1 MVKLFPTVH
10 RLLELLLALLD
21 ENVDDT
27 CAGHIA
33 VLFEVLPDAVT
44 DVRWGHVQRI
54 ERDDLRSLHEDG
66 NEERRTERKK
76 WGSSVLQRCRRRG
89 RRRMPLGRASVV
101 IYRGGL

>member
-1 MVKLFPTVH
+1 MIELLPAVH
-10 RLLELLLALLD
+10 RFLILLLALLD

-27 CAGHIA
+27 CVGHIA

-66 NEERRTERKK
+66 NEERRTERKE
-76 WGSSVLQRCRRRG
+76 SVDIETL
-89 RRRMPLGRASVV
+89 L
-101 IYRGGL
+101 